1 MKNKELENILDKV
14 TAEIRN
20 EQVDAAAAS
29 DATERVWA
37 QLSVEADAHRMPLDR
52 TVHASAPADTIEGC
66 ADFQSLIPPFLG
78 GKLSEARSLLLVDHT
93 HECIPCR
100 RALKQARQ
108 ARVAAPTLARK
119 QARKTYSLSPVVVRW
134 GIAAM
139 LVIGVGLVALPL
151 LQRLMPFEATV
162 QAADGAVYTIAASQP
177 RAINAGEKLGRGQVI
192 RTAKDAHAVVTLDDG
207 TTIEMKDRSEFAI
220 EKTLRGTTLHLDRGS
235 VIVEAAKQPVKRHTV
250 VGKLLKEIGKLFG
263 VQSAGDLSVD
273 TGDSLISVTGT
284 TFSAN
289 AGTKGSRVSVIEGQ
303 VRLDHAGQQRVLRA
317 GEQATT
323 SASIETIPIKDE
335 VSWSRN
341 AARYANTLQSLTA
354 LQTELNSVAKPGTR
368 HSTRLLD
375 MMPANTVL
383 YAALPNLATTIAES
397 HRIMQERIQQNPALR
412 EWFQG
417 RGEAKGPKVDQ
428 AISVIKEFG
437 EQLGDEIAVSASM
450 DDQGNPA
457 GPIVLA
463 ELKNPAGFHAFFD
476 SEVQKLGGAGKG
488 PQVQWIDDPRAA
500 QPLANSSGAGTKN
513 KELYVW
519 INGDVLVAS
528 PKLDQL
534 QSLATSSTS
543 GFAATP
549 FYARV
554 ADVYREGAGLVVAA
568 DLEKIIAHTRGLRRI
583 AVGDNHEQALNQLG
597 VFNLKSFVLDQK
609 DTDGK
614 THTRAVLSFNPA
626 DHGITSWLA
635 QPAPMGSLEYISPDA
650 NLVAGFVV
658 KNPTA
663 LVDDLLGVLDTVS
676 PDLKKHLNQLQTEH
690 GLDVRKDF
698 AAPLGGEYAFAID
711 GPILP
716 TPSWK
721 LIFEVNDPAHLQQ
734 TLDRVVAEINK
745 QAAKEGKKGLS
756 LEHSDSGGLT
766 FYTLK
771 SMDFGLIEVNYTFNK
786 GYMIVGPSRA
796 LIEQAL
802 QYHDSGT
809 SLNRSAKFT
818 AGLPADGNANFSA
831 LIYHNLA
838 PLMQPFANQIGN
850 STKSLPE
857 EQQKTIKAMAA
868 NMQPTLA
875 YAYAFGDRIEFAS
888 NTEGGPFGLSPA
900 TLLGMPNAFELE
912 HILGQGMRRS
922 QNQSNQEGTLSAAAG
937 GSKSESR
944 QNDSMWKRRA
954 FHTIWRA
961 RQYVTG
967 R

>member
-1 MKNKELENILDKV
+1 MKKNELENILDKV
-14 TAEIRN
+14 AAGIRN
-20 EQVDAAAAS
+20 EEVDSAVVNG
-29 DATERVWA
+29 ATERVWA
-37 QLSVEADAHRMPLDR
+37 RLSLEADASGMQANLAQAP
-52 TVHASAPADTIEGC
+52 SAPAVTIEGC
-66 ADFQSLIPPFLG
+66 ADFQSLIPAYLNK
-78 GKLSEARSLLLVDHT
+78 KLSEPRALLLVDHT

-100 RALKQARQ
+100 RALKQAKET
-108 ARVAAPTLARK
+108 RVGVPTPVRK
-119 QARKTYSLSPVVVRW
+119 QARKTFNYKLSPVVVRW

-139 LVIGVGLVALPL
+139 LVIGLGLVALPL
-151 LQRLMPFEATV
+151 LERLVPLEATV
-162 QAADGAVYTIAASQP
+162 QAADGPVYSVADSQT
-177 RAINAGEKLGRGQVI
+177 RAINAGEKLARNQVI
-192 RTAKDAHAVVTLDDG
+192 RTAKDAHAVVRLGDG
-207 TTIEMKDRSEFAI
+207 TMIEMKDRSEFRI
-220 EKTLRGTTLHLDRGS
+220 DQTLRGTTIHLDRGS
-235 VIVEAAKQPVKRHTV
+235 VIVEAAKQKGH
-250 VGKLLKEIGKLFG
+250 LF
-263 VQSAGDLSVD
+263 VD
-273 TGDSLISVTGT
+273 TGDSLVSVTGT

-289 AGTKGSRVSVIEGQ
+289 AGTKGSRVSVIEGE
-303 VRLDHAGQQRVLRA
+303 VRLDRGSETRVLRA

-323 SASIETIPIKDE
+323 NASIETIPVKDE
-335 VSWSRN
+335 VAWSRN
-341 AARYANTLQSLTA
+341 AARYAKTLESLAA
-354 LQTELNSVAKPGTR
+354 LNAELNSVAQPGVR

-383 YAALPNLATTIAES
+383 YAALPNLGATIAES

-412 EWFQG
+412 EWFQNG
-417 RGEAKGPKVDQ
+417 SKAKGPAVDQ

-437 EQLGDEIAVSASM
+437 EQLGDEIAVSAGM
-450 DDQGNPA
+450 DDQGS
-457 GPIVLA
+457 PIAPLVLA
-463 ELKNPAGFHAFFD
+463 ELRNPAGFHAFFD
-476 SEVQKLGGAGKG
+476 SEVQKMGGGGKG
-488 PQVQWIDDPRAA
+488 PQVQWVDDPRTAQAA
-500 QPLANSSGAGTKN
+500 ANSSGAKDR
-513 KELYVW
+513 ELYVW

-534 QSLATSSTS
+534 QSLAKNSSN
-543 GFAATP
+543 GFASTP

-554 ADVYREGAGLVVAA
+554 ADVYHEGAGLVVAA

-583 AVGDNHEQALNQLG
+583 AVGDSHEQALNQLG
-597 VFNLKSFVLDQK
+597 VFNLKSFVLDSK
-609 DTDGK
+609 ATDGK
-614 THTRAVLSFNPA
+614 THTRAVLSFDQA

-635 QPAPMGSLEYISPDA
+635 PPAPMGSLEYISPDA

-663 LVDDLLGVLDTVS
+663 LMNDLLGALNTVC
-676 PDLKKHLNQLQTEH
+676 PDLNKKLDQLQTDH

-721 LIFEVNDPAHLQQ
+721 LIFEVNDSAHLQQ
-734 TLDRVVAEINK
+734 TLERVVAEINK
-745 QAAKEGKKGLS
+745 QAAKEGKNGLS

-771 SMDFGLIEVNYTFNK
+771 AKDFGMIEVNYIFNK

-838 PLMQPFANQIGN
+838 PLVQPFASQIAN
-850 STKSLPE
+850 SNKG
-857 EQQKTIKAMAA
+857 KTITAMAA

-875 YAYAFGDRIEFAS
+875 YAYAYGDRIEFAS

-912 HILGQGMRRS
+912 HILSQGMRPDQNSNPRS
-922 QNQSNQEGTLSAAAG
+922 EQAQPKARDDKSSVDEETSNGDQAAA
-937 GSKSESR
+937 EPPR
-944 QNDSMWKRRA
+944 NVPYEPMWKRRA
-954 FHTIWRA
+954 ERA
-961 RQYVTG
+961 VARVGHYVKG